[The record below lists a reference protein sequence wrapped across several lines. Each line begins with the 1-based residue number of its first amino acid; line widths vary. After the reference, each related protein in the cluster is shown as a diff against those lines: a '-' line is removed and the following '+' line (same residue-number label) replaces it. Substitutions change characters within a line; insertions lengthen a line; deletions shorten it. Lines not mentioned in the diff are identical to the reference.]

1 MSIGAILVMVY
12 GIIPLESALKSINLQ
27 VIGFLFGM
35 FSITTALEKSGV
47 INWIIGLTLAKL
59 REKTNNI
66 IIMIVFLSG
75 ILSAFI
81 VNDTAAILLVPF
93 AISICNQMKVK
104 PSIVLIS
111 IAIGI
116 NVGSV
121 MTPIGSPQNLLIA
134 SQSGIPLPFISFVSL
149 LGPPTIINLL
159 LSGLILQLYYKKE
172 LIVSRQQLTNQLSIQ
187 NHQEN
192 KEYKFANGISEVDRT
207 EKLFSNRL
215 AKISTAVFL
224 CTLGAIVS
232 SEIGNMFTGV
242 YIDIGIISL
251 AGALVLY
258 IVSGDRIS
266 ILKSVNYSVI
276 VFFICMF
283 IFTAALWTSGLIPG
297 LMDYFPS
304 FRLDD
309 NTTNNTQD
317 VIEYTLYNNTIIS
330 AVSIFVS
337 QILSNVPFV
346 ASYIPFMIQNG
357 FDESHISEWMMLS
370 AASTI
375 AGNLTIIGAASTII
389 IMQTAESKGMKVFTF
404 FEFFKIGSLLTVVN
418 VAIYYLFLAL
428 YNL

>member
-1 MSIGAILVMVY
+1 MLVMASGV
-12 GIIPLESALKSINLQ
+12 ISLESALKSINLQ
-27 VIGFLFGM
+27 IIGFLFGM

-47 INWIIGLTLAKL
+47 ILRMIGFTLGKI
-59 REKTNNI
+59 RKKTDNMI
-66 IIMIVFLSG
+66 IIIVFLSG

-93 AISICNQMKVK
+93 AISICNQLKIK

-116 NVGSV
+116 NVGSI

-134 SQSGIPLPFISFVSL
+134 SQSEIPHPFISFVSL

-159 LSGLILQLYYKKE
+159 LSGLILQYYYKKE
-172 LIVSRQQLTNQLSIQ
+172 LIASQQQQQQQLTDQLPIE
-187 NHQEN
+187 NHHINKVYMVANSLSEN
-192 KEYKFANGISEVDRT
+192 DRT
-207 EKLFSNRL
+207 GKLFSNRL
-215 AKISTAVFL
+215 GKISTGVFL
-224 CTLGAIVS
+224 CTLGAIIL

-251 AGALVLY
+251 VGALVLY

-266 ILKSVNYSVI
+266 ILKGVNYSVI

-283 IFTAALWTSGLIPG
+283 IFTAGLWTSGLIPG
-297 LMDYFPS
+297 LMNYFPS
-304 FRLDD
+304 FRLEDIS
-309 NTTNNTQD
+309 NNNTQ
-317 VIEYTLYNNTIIS
+317 EGMAYALYNNAIIS
-330 AVSIFVS
+330 TASIVVS

-346 ASYIPFMIQNG
+346 ATYIPFMIQNG
-357 FDESHISEWMMLS
+357 FDESHIFEWMMLA

-418 VAIYYLFLAL
+418 VAIYYLFFAF